1 MANWQRENKTKGSL
15 GVVEELM
22 NRFDVWLV
30 MKNPEK
36 GRVVDNLGLCTI
48 VTPNELIEL
57 PNLIVAPMTTE
68 SESLASRVE
77 CRFDN
82 AIGYIMVDQLR
93 TIDKFCF
100 IKKLGELESD
110 VQLRLCD
117 CLLEFFAL

>member
-1 MANWQRENKTKGSL
+1 
-15 GVVEELM
+15 M

-117 CLLEFFAL
+117 CLLEFFAV

>member
-1 MANWQRENKTKGSL
+1 
-15 GVVEELM
+15 M

-30 MKNPEK
+30 MKDPEK

-48 VTPNELIEL
+48 VTPDELIEL

-68 SESLASRVE
+68 SENIASRVE

-82 AIGYIMVDQLR
+82 SIGYIMVDQLR

-110 VQLRLCD
+110 VQLSLCD

>member
-1 MANWQRENKTKGSL
+1 
-15 GVVEELM
+15 M

-48 VTPNELIEL
+48 VTPDELMEL
-57 PNLIVAPMTTE
+57 PNLMVAPMTTE
-68 SESLASRVE
+68 SENLASRVE

-82 AIGYIMVDQLR
+82 SLGYIMVDQMR
-93 TIDKFCF
+93 VIDKFCF

-110 VQLRLCD
+110 VQLRLCH

>member
-1 MANWQRENKTKGSL
+1 
-15 GVVEELM
+15 M

-48 VTPNELIEL
+48 VTPDELIEL
-57 PNLIVAPMTTE
+57 PNLMVAPMTTE
-68 SESLASRVE
+68 SESFASRVE
-77 CRFDN
+77 CHFDN
-82 AIGYIMVDQLR
+82 SIGYIMVDQLR

-117 CLLEFFAL
+117 RLLEFFAV

>member
-1 MANWQRENKTKGSL
+1 
-15 GVVEELM
+15 M

-48 VTPNELIEL
+48 VTPDELIAL

-68 SESLASRVE
+68 SENIESRVE

-100 IKKLGELESD
+100 IKKLGKLKSD